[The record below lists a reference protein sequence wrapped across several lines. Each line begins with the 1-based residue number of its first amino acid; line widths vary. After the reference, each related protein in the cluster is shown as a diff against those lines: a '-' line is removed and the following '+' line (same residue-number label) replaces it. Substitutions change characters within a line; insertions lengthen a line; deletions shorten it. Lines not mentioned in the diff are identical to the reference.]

1 LNWFTIAILI
11 FWLLIVLISWHRGFV
26 KTVFSMFFLLLVIFG
41 TVFLTPYAKKMLTG
55 SESITAY
62 VEQQSENYI
71 TKKADEMESG
81 SGTSY
86 AWLGFL
92 PLPDTMK
99 EALSSGN
106 NTILGE
112 LLKSDTVKTYLAE
125 KMTAGILNAA
135 AVIVSILIS
144 IIVFA
149 ILEFLLNRLAN
160 LPVLGAVNKFLGF
173 LLGFA
178 KGLIFIWILFIII
191 GLIKATPVGQTL
203 TDQISGSPL
212 LSWVNT
218 NNLLYKYGSS
228 LLHL

>member
-1 LNWFTIAILI
+1 
-11 FWLLIVLISWHRGFV
+11 
-26 KTVFSMFFLLLVIFG
+26 
-41 TVFLTPYAKKMLTG
+41 
-55 SESITAY
+55 
-62 VEQQSENYI
+62 
-71 TKKADEMESG
+71 
-81 SGTSY
+81 
-86 AWLGFL
+86 
-92 PLPDTMK
+92 MK

>member
-1 LNWFTIAILI
+1 
-11 FWLLIVLISWHRGFV
+11 
-26 KTVFSMFFLLLVIFG
+26 MFFLILVIFC
-41 TVFLTPYAKKMLTG
+41 TTLLTPYAEKMLAD
-55 SESITAY
+55 SDSINTY

-71 TKKADEMESG
+71 MKKANEMESD

-106 NTILGE
+106 NMILGE

-125 KMTAGILNAA
+125 KMTAGILDAA
-135 AVIVSILIS
+135 AVILSILIS
-144 IIVFA
+144 VIVFV
-149 ILEFLLNRLAN
+149 ILEILLNRLAN

-178 KGLIFIWILFIII
+178 KGLIVIWILFIII
-191 GLIKATPVGQTL
+191 DLIKNMPIGQTL
-203 TDQISGSPL
+203 TDQINASPL
-212 LSWVNT
+212 LAWIHT
-218 NNLLYKYGSS
+218 HNLLYKYGSS